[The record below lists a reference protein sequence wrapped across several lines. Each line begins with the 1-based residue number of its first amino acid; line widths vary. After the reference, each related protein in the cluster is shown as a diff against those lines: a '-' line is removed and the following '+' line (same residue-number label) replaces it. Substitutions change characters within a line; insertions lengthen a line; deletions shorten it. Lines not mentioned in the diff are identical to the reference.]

1 MELDSQTQHVF
12 SVQGSF
18 QKMQQLLEMELV
30 VDGNAMLALTTL
42 CFNNYYLALVDINP
56 SHVDKKSFNFFL
68 ILYKLIQIDSIV

>member
-18 QKMQQLLEMELV
+18 QKMQKLLEMELV
-30 VDGNAMLALTTL
+30 VNGNAMLGLTTH
-42 CFNNYYLALVDINP
+42 YYLALVDINP